1 MIQFKT
7 EFLRQLDLNLG
18 KHPEK
23 EQILREYENHII
35 EMLADMEGMADEDA
49 MMPELYGRLGN
60 PEEIAASWREE
71 LALTPN
77 KTQWLFILANLVFF
91 VGGSILTMVHNVL
104 DSAWI
109 DWVWDSLTSIPSVII
124 LVYLAF
130 WALLGYEIGKGFGH
144 RGRSLMRKT
153 FILSILPNILLMNLT
168 LFEVIPHGWFQPL
181 LSSDFI
187 IKCILF
193 TALLYPICW
202 AGYKWGKKAS
212 V

>member
-7 EFLRQLDLNLG
+7 EFLRQLDLHLG

-23 EQILREYENHII
+23 EQILFEYESHII
-35 EMLADMEGMADEDA
+35 EMLADMDDMADEDS
-49 MMPELYGRLGN
+49 MMSELYDRLGN
-60 PEEIAASWREE
+60 PEEIAVSWREE
-71 LALTPN
+71 LSLTPK

-91 VGGSILTMVHNVL
+91 VGGSLLTLLHNVF

-181 LSSDFI
+181 LSSEFI

-202 AGYKWGKKAS
+202 AGFKWGKKAS

>member
-1 MIQFKT
+1 MIQFKS
-7 EFLRQLDLNLG
+7 EFLSQLDRQLG

-23 EQILREYENHII
+23 EQILFEYDTHLT
-35 EMLADMEGMADEDA
+35 EMLEDLIVA
-49 MMPELYGRLGN
+49 EEDIMSELYNRLGS

-71 LALTPN
+71 LSLTPK
-77 KTQWLFILANLVFF
+77 KTQWLFIFANLVFF
-91 VGGSILTMVHNVL
+91 AGGSVLTLVHNVF
-104 DSAWI
+104 DFNWI
-109 DWVWDSLTSIPSVII
+109 DFIWKSLTSIPSVII
-124 LVYLAF
+124 LVYLVF
-130 WALLGYEIGKGFGH
+130 WVLLGYEIGKGFGH
-144 RGRSLMRKT
+144 RGRSLMKKT

-181 LSSDFI
+181 LSSAFI

-193 TALLYPICW
+193 TALLYPICL

>member
-1 MIQFKT
+1 MIQYKS
-7 EFLRQLDLNLG
+7 EFLSQLDRQLG

-23 EQILREYENHII
+23 EQILFEYDTHLT
-35 EMLADMEGMADEDA
+35 EMLEDLIVA
-49 MMPELYGRLGN
+49 EKDIMSELYNRLGS

-71 LALTPN
+71 LSLTPK
-77 KTQWLFILANLVFF
+77 KTQWLFIIANLLFF
-91 VGGSILTMVHNVL
+91 AGGSVLTFVHNVF
-104 DSAWI
+104 DFTWI
-109 DWVWDSLTSIPSVII
+109 DLVWKSLTSIPSVII
-124 LVYLAF
+124 LVYIVF

-181 LSSDFI
+181 LSSAFI
-187 IKCILF
+187 IKCILL